1 MIVVEGMVL
10 VAGYNLDVVVQCTA
24 WLYIFVARCSSPKTL
39 TARTTKDQTDR
50 KLSEG
55 GLHASARPPPG
66 LRVVEAVIVSTL
78 PTPPPRRNNPR
89 SLTVHRTS
97 VSALHYNS

>member
-10 VAGYNLDVVVQCTA
+10 VAGYNLDDVVQCTA

-66 LRVVEAVIVSTL
+66 LRVVEACNCLDPANPTASTE
-78 PTPPPRRNNPR
+78 
-89 SLTVHRTS
+89 
-97 VSALHYNS
+97 